1 MIKSITISVEEDSG
15 STMQHTVSTKEE
27 ALALIDRYFYKPIIP
42 EVKIGDKVRILTT
55 GGFDN
60 GAKYIGKIYEVEAVY
75 GSGVV
80 GLRTGLSGSSEL
92 WIYYSDEYEL
102 VKE

>member
-1 MIKSITISVEEDSG
+1 MITVTFTDG
-15 STMQHTVSTKEE
+15 HATHTVHTKREV
-27 ALALIDRYFYKPIIP
+27 LVLINRYFEKHTNS
-42 EVKIGDKVRILTT
+42 EVNIGDKVRILTT

-60 GAKYIGKIYEVEAVY
+60 GEKYIGKIYEVEAVY

-80 GLRTGLSGSSEL
+80 GLRTGLAGSSEL